1 MTDALGLMNAI
12 LTAGFEERGKKI
24 ATRSYNVL
32 LLIALGMVA
41 TLVFSLINRDYGLCT
56 WLLGLSLVEG
66 TFSALYIYVIRKMF
80 DYSLGYALCAVFFL
94 WIPTEIIC
102 VISVIINLV
111 KLRSTAVSETP
122 YGFLVKGVI
131 LIAGLLIMGSPA
143 LVLPKIR
150 KEWALSRKAKM
161 VITYDASKCYLVI
174 DQEELRVE
182 MSPKFFWTKKVAHM
196 FMGTK
201 FRDED
206 ESKEDGNYRMER
218 KKDQMKV
225 FCDGELLYEFEVP
238 VYVDLVTLYFPPR
251 MA

>member
-1 MTDALGLMNAI
+1 MGVVNVI
-12 LTAGFEERGKKI
+12 LTAGFDERGKKI

-32 LLIALGMVA
+32 LLITCGMVA
-41 TLVFSLINRDYGLCT
+41 TLVFSIINRDQGLCA

-66 TFSALYIYVIRKMF
+66 MFSALYVYVIRKMF
-80 DYSLGYALCAVFFL
+80 DYSLGYALSTVFFL
-94 WIPTEIIC
+94 WLPTEIIC

-111 KLRSTAVSETP
+111 KLQNAAASETP
-122 YGFLVKGVI
+122 HGLLVKGVI
-131 LIAGLLIMGSPA
+131 LIAGLLIIISPV

-161 VITYDASKCYLVI
+161 MIAYDSSKCYLVI
-174 DQEELRVE
+174 DQEEIRVE
-182 MSPKFFWTKKVAHM
+182 MSPKFFWTKKVAHT

-206 ESKEDGNYRMER
+206 ESKEDGSYRMER
-218 KKDQMKV
+218 TKDQMKV

-238 VYVDLVTLYFPPR
+238 SYVDLVTLYFPPK

>member
-1 MTDALGLMNAI
+1 VTDALGVVNAI

-32 LLIALGMVA
+32 LLITFGMVA
-41 TLVFSLINRDYGLCT
+41 TLIFSIGNRDHGLCG

-66 TFSALYIYVIRKMF
+66 MFSALYVYVIRKMF

-102 VISVIINLV
+102 VISVILNLV
-111 KLRSTAVSETP
+111 KLQGTAVSETP
-122 YGFLVKGVI
+122 HGLLIKRVV
-131 LIAGLLIMGSPA
+131 LIAGLLIMVSPI

-150 KEWALSRKAKM
+150 KEWALSRKAKLM
-161 VITYDASKCYLVI
+161 IVYDSSKCYLVI
-174 DQEELRVE
+174 DQEEIRVE
-182 MSPKFFWTKKVAHM
+182 MSPKFFWTKKVPHT

-201 FRDED
+201 YRDED
-206 ESKEDGNYRMER
+206 ESKEDGSCRMER

-238 VYVDLVTLYFPPR
+238 SYVDLVTLYFPPR
-251 MA
+251 EA

>member
-41 TLVFSLINRDYGLCT
+41 TLVFSVINRDQGLCT
-56 WLLGLSLVEG
+56 WLLGFSLVEG
-66 TFSALYIYVIRKMF
+66 IFSALYIYV
-80 DYSLGYALCAVFFL
+80 
-94 WIPTEIIC
+94 
-102 VISVIINLV
+102 
-111 KLRSTAVSETP
+111 
-122 YGFLVKGVI
+122 
-131 LIAGLLIMGSPA
+131 
-143 LVLPKIR
+143 IR

-161 VITYDASKCYLVI
+161 MITYDASKCYLVI

-238 VYVDLVTLYFPPR
+238 SYVDLVTLYFPPR